1 MPDTNLSGSAFLTDS
16 AAFNITDLLGSG
28 PKDLS
33 MVIDLLEFAQAAML
47 SEQIYV
53 TPGALEFSD
62 FLRGLDF
69 VTTVKLAEN
78 NTGADSS
85 SAPEPAAESILIDL
99 DDQEHLIAND
109 PLGDLLLAIVY
120 SLKLRQAPVVN
131 LLCNPTDTSSGE
143 DTRRLKSL
151 RYLMILAQFSRN
163 ILPFE
168 DEDSKK
174 SLSDVLVPALHDYRE
189 YSVSLYRLSQH
200 WGMETLSSV
209 LEQPL
214 LALTTLDFPLRNVPG
229 GALMAEIGER
239 LNTAITTAPG
249 RKEFFEQW
257 RIPPLG
263 IISLQDMDDPDK
275 IQDALIRGRDRFSK
289 LRQSI
294 AHNNSQRQA
303 LLQAADFRSLDGE
316 KALRDLAAMDRERA
330 QILEVFDQRIQQK
343 HTSFA
348 RTETVF
354 NFLDYT
360 LELIGGLDF
369 GIIGFISAKL
379 GLKQRA
385 LLQRIP
391 GLLRAQSDISRGNDL
406 LALEWISR
414 IIPDARQ
421 VRSQNLMLDL
431 AFGHAQSYSATNPGS
446 EPEEFN
452 TMDLGDSQLSDR
464 IFWMTLLRLDEFNEA
479 FLNGSLLTE

>member
-1 MPDTNLSGSAFLTDS
+1 
-16 AAFNITDLLGSG
+16 
-28 PKDLS
+28 
-33 MVIDLLEFAQAAML
+33 
-47 SEQIYV
+47 
-53 TPGALEFSD
+53 
-62 FLRGLDF
+62 
-69 VTTVKLAEN
+69 
-78 NTGADSS
+78 
-85 SAPEPAAESILIDL
+85 
-99 DDQEHLIAND
+99 
-109 PLGDLLLAIVY
+109 
-120 SLKLRQAPVVN
+120 
-131 LLCNPTDTSSGE
+131 
-143 DTRRLKSL
+143 
-151 RYLMILAQFSRN
+151 
-163 ILPFE
+163 
-168 DEDSKK
+168 
-174 SLSDVLVPALHDYRE
+174 
-189 YSVSLYRLSQH
+189 
-200 WGMETLSSV
+200 METLSSV